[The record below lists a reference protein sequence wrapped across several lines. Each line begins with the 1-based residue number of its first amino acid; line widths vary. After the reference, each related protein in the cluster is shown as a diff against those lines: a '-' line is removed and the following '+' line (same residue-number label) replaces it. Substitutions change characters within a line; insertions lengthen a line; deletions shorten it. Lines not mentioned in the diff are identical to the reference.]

1 MATGTVILPIA
12 AAVMPDGSASNLGPA
27 LQRVKSS
34 ASAPAPYFYQ
44 LGFDASALEQCMW
57 VFRMPGDF
65 ASGPILEVQFKMAS
79 ATTGDV
85 VIEGRLAAV
94 SDGDTVD
101 VDAKTFA
108 TANTSAATTVPGVVG
123 YMTEISLALTNDNG
137 IVGGDFTVV
146 YLARDAVNA
155 ADTATGDL
163 EIIGAGLTYT
173 TT

>member
-1 MATGTVILPIA
+1 MILPIP

-27 LQRVKSS
+27 MQRVKSS

-44 LGFDASALEQCMW
+44 LGFDATAVEQCMW
-57 VFRMPGDF
+57 SFRLPTDM

-94 SDGDTVD
+94 SDGDTQD
-101 VDAKTFA
+101 MDAKTFA
-108 TANTSAATTVPGVVG
+108 TANTSAATTVPGTVG

-137 IVGGDFTVV
+137 MVGGDFVIV

-163 EIIGAGLTYT
+163 EIIGAALTYT
-173 TT
+173 TA